1 MLLNRPPSEKN
12 GKKFSFCGILFLLIS
27 KRLSYWSFVCV
38 CVLHISVWLC
48 VAQSCLTVWD
58 LMDYGPLSMK
68 FPRQEYW
75 SWLLFPPPGDLPN
88 LGVEPASPVSPV
100 LAGQFFIT
108 ASNINHYHYSKYLK
122 TIPRFHEWRLK
133 IYLRH
138 LFLFIMLSVALESE
152 KATSY
157 TSFLWSFYWFLKIE
171 AGKHKGKYL
180 TICLQCA
187 SIGFFGSI
195 HFAYPVSNI
204 ELHIQ

>member
-1 MLLNRPPSEKN
+1 M
-12 GKKFSFCGILFLLIS
+12 
-27 KRLSYWSFVCV
+27 
-38 CVLHISVWLC
+38 C
-48 VAQSCLTVWD
+48 VAHFCVSVCGSVLSDCLRPHGLWPTVHEISQARI
-58 LMDYGPLSMK
+58 L
-68 FPRQEYW
+68 

-122 TIPRFHEWRLK
+122 TIQRFHEWRLK